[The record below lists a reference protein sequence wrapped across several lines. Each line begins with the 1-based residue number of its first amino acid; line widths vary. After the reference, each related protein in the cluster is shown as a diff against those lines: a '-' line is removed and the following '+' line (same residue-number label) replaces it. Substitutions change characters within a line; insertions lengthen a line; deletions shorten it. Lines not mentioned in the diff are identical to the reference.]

1 MQMPSGRGGYEE
13 CIQFTVKLRSAFP
26 PVGHA
31 AISQMSLSQT
41 QRETDTESDRQTD
54 TEGGQEHEGCFIG
67 MFLDSIC
74 LLNSGL
80 WYCFMS

>member
-1 MQMPSGRGGYEE
+1 MQMLSGRGGYEE
-13 CIQFTVKLRSAFP
+13 CIQFAVKLKSAFP

-31 AISQMSLSQT
+31 AISCLQT
-41 QRETDTESDRQTD
+41 QRETDTESDRQTGRHR
-54 TEGGQEHEGCFIG
+54 GGQELEGCFIG

-80 WYCFMS
+80 WYCLMS